1 MYRVCF
7 FWCLKDVLFCFLLYT
22 QTVLTVQ
29 ICSVSADFNVPIWAK
44 KLNDEL
50 AQMKTMLGVKRICK
64 R

>member
-1 MYRVCF
+1 MYRVLVCF

-44 KLNDEL
+44 KDEL
-50 AQMKTMLGVKRICK
+50 AQMKAMLGGKRICK
-64 R
+64 H